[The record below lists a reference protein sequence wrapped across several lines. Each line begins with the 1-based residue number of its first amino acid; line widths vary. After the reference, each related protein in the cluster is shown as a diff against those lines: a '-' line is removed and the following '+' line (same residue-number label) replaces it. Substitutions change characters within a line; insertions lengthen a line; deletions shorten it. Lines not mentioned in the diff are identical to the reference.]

1 MRKAKLSSNDLLNI
15 NTIMLNTIASY
26 ISTFAKDEDS
36 ISSMQMYADDV
47 AHNITAL
54 QDFNTTHDAQQLH
67 NAIMLQDTL
76 VREYF
81 YTTLKYIEVNNL
93 ISKENFCCI
102 V

>member
-1 MRKAKLSSNDLLNI
+1 MRKAKLTSTNLLDI
-15 NTIMLNTIASY
+15 NTIMLNTIADY
-26 ISTFAKDEDS
+26 INTFAKDADS
-36 ISSMQMYADDV
+36 VSSLQMYADDV
-47 AHNITAL
+47 AHNVTAL
-54 QDFNTTHDAQQLH
+54 QNFNTTHDAQQLH